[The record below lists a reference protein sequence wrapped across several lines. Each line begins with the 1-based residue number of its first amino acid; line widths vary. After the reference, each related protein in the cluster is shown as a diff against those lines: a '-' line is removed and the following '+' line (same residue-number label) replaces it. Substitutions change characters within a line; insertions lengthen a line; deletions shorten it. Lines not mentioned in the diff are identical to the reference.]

1 MNIDKL
7 KLEII
12 TKIIATDDVEL
23 LNKIQEIINAYKS
36 NLFVNEP
43 PATYATSERIHILND
58 WQKERIE
65 KALKQVENGEFVTNE
80 EAEIELEKWFQEQEK
95 LYGQ

>member
-12 TKIIATDDVEL
+12 AKIIATDDVEL
-23 LNKIQEIINAYKS
+23 LNGIQEIIYSYKS
-36 NLFVNEP
+36 NLLVNEP
-43 PATYATSERIHILND
+43 PATYETSQRMHILND

>member
-1 MNIDKL
+1 MNIAAL

-12 TKIIATDDVEL
+12 AKIIAADDVEL
-23 LNKIQEIINAYKS
+23 LNKIQETIHHFNS
-36 NLFVNEP
+36 LPLVNEP
-43 PATYATSERIHILND
+43 TTIYETSEQIHILND

-65 KALKQVENGEFVTNE
+65 KALKQIENGEFVTNE
-80 EAEIELEKWFQEQEK
+80 EAEIEIQEWFQKQEK